1 MTKKL
6 AFPGVKAYETQG
18 SGLRE
23 GPEQSPHYTNG
34 LCGKA
39 SAKTATLENL
49 QKPLSLSHTH
59 TRIPKSFVNGSN
71 LPTSQARRQ
80 IRSIDDIILH
90 SSFFAL

>member
-39 SAKTATLENL
+39 SAKTATLETL
-49 QKPLSLSHTH
+49 QEPLSLAHTH
-59 TRIPKSFVNGSN
+59 THTHTHTN
-71 LPTSQARRQ
+71 SQEFCQRFELANVPSKTTD
-80 IRSIDDIILH
+80 SIH
-90 SSFFAL
+90 